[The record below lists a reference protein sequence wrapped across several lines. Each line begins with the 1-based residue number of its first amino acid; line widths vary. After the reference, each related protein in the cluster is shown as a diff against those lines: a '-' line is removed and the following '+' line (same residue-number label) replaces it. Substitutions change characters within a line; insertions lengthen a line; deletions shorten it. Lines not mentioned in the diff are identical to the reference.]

1 MGHVRGALAASES
14 ECVIARMRHGPRA
27 RRAQVRSRAF
37 SGAYTGGTFIG
48 ALVQL
53 FGAATLALV
62 YALVLGGRRDE

>member
-1 MGHVRGALAASES
+1 
-14 ECVIARMRHGPRA
+14 MRHGPHVH
-27 RRAQVRSRAF
+27 RAQVRSRAF

-62 YALVLGGRRDE
+62 YALVLGGRRDYE

>member
-1 MGHVRGALAASES
+1 MGHVRGALATSKS
-14 ECVIARMRHGPRA
+14 ECVSVRMRHGPHVH
-27 RRAQVRSRAF
+27 RAQVRSRAF

-62 YALVLGGRRDE
+62 YALVLGGRRGE